1 MQGGIYRKLVVLAF
15 EISCWFECFVKEN
28 VNNSIIFSCVIVKT
42 ALCAN
47 TTFTHI
53 CTHCK
58 DTLKWLCLKVMTL
71 LCREERFFMH
81 VCVSANALADPSFR
95 DVYLS
100 ECDMWLNQDWS
111 DTRKMS
117 GEQPEQGKCQ
127 RSQRGLLQS
136 HSHAHV
142 SVHTHITLRNV
153 RTHCI
158 YILYMCIDREEKV
171 WQECPSCSFSS
182 LHINAHTC
190 TDINSP
196 VPLCGCVYRRACTV
210 G

>member
-1 MQGGIYRKLVVLAF
+1 M
-15 EISCWFECFVKEN
+15 
-28 VNNSIIFSCVIVKT
+28 KT

-47 TTFTHI
+47 TTFVHI

-100 ECDMWLNQDWS
+100 ECDIWLNQDWS

-117 GEQPEQGKCQ
+117 GEQPEQRKCQ

-142 SVHTHITLRNV
+142 SVHTHVTLRNA

-158 YILYMCIDREEKV
+158 YTCASTGKRRYDRSV
-171 WQECPSCSFSS
+171 PPCSFSP

-190 TDINSP
+190 TDIDSP
-196 VPLCGCVYRRACTV
+196 IPLCGCVHRRAWAYV